1 MTKKFTLLLGGELT
15 VTDRL
20 LRQIVGSRII
30 AADGGMAHAASLGV
44 TPELWLGDF
53 DSSDDAL
60 LTLHRHVPR
69 QTHPADKNATDGELA
84 IDEAVRLGA
93 TELLLA
99 GGLGGQMDHAFAHL
113 MQLLKLRARG
123 LTVMSSS
130 GHEEA
135 WPVVDGAVVLALEA
149 GTRLSVLPVSDL
161 LGLTIEGVRWPLRE
175 RDVVLGSTLTLS
187 NEVSDASAKV
197 SVAKGMAIVL
207 VYPV

>member
-1 MTKKFTLLLGGELT
+1 MTQKFTLLLGGELT

-20 LRQIVGSRII
+20 LRQVAGSRII

-84 IDEAVRLGA
+84 IEEAVRLGA

-135 WPVVDGAVVLALEA
+135 WPVVDGAVALALEA

-161 LGLTIEGVRWPLRE
+161 LGLTIEGVRWPLHE

-187 NEVSDASAKV
+187 NEVSDASAKI

-207 VYPV
+207 VYPA